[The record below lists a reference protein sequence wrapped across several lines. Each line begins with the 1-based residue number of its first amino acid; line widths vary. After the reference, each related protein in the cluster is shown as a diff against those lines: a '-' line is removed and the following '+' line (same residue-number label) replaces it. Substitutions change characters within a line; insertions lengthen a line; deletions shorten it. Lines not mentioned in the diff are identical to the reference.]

1 MSKIRTIN
9 NKWVHNDLKGTIY
22 DPILC
27 VCVLGKKPK
36 YGPHKAV
43 SEASQEFDL
52 LEHCNNCRKE
62 VVIEEALISNQKPS
76 KRNKLRLQKSPQQDK
91 TTSGQGD

>member
-52 LEHCNNCRKE
+52 LEHCNNHRKKA
-62 VVIEEALISNQKPS
+62 INEEALISDQETS
-76 KRNKLRLQKSPQQDK
+76 KRNELRLQKSPQQD
-91 TTSGQGD
+91 